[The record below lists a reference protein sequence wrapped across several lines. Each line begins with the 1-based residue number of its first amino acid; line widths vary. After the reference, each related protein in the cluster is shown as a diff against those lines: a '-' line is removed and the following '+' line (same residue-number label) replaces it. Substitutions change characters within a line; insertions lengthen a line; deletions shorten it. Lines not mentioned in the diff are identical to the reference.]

1 MLYLP
6 EVVKHDPQ
14 QKKIT
19 INERL
24 PSFIASPCQLN
35 VLYDVKAEEG
45 FYLIN
50 LEVNGELVVLCQRC
64 LQEFNL
70 TYNNQTKIAV
80 ARNDERAEQL
90 LEHYE
95 CIVSTN
101 HQVELED
108 LVIDELHLYVP
119 QFHEETKDCDE
130 EVNQFLIGQ
139 TESY

>member
-14 QKKIT
+14 QKQIT

-35 VLYDVKAEEG
+35 VHYDVKAEEG

-101 HQVELED
+101 YQVELEA